1 MKYGVG
7 ILRNLLK
14 NYNMFR
20 ILRGISEY
28 LHIKHVGLLE
38 LLFSFTPMLSG
49 FSLYGLPLS
58 VLMWA
63 LLLAII
69 FIQHGKL
76 SLRNFVPLTL
86 FAVYWVVHTVVIM
99 IYDDVNL
106 NGFIAQL
113 LYFFAVYALYP
124 NMDSKKLKG
133 SLNWVAIIAMGGLL
147 YQWTFVLRGEMVH
160 PLEIPGLEM
169 SDERLEQL
177 NLRPSSFFMEPAAY
191 VAFMVCPLAF
201 SLIERKFIWAGVL
214 ILSIYLTTSTTGLVG
229 SFIMLGASLI
239 RKERNLK
246 SYVWN
251 AILGGVLF
259 YSLFN
264 FDVFEYGVTKFENTD
279 TETNV
284 RLVQGRYVVSTM
296 RPSEYYFGAP
306 YSTAYNYSLAGR
318 APDVVYYGKT
328 VYMSTFWLMI
338 LLYGVIG
345 LLLYL
350 NIYFQIL
357 RKNWRTLPLIAF
369 MFAVMFSGGYGVGT
383 GFVFTL
389 VVLLCMVGTTKC
401 EKEIV

>member
-1 MKYGVG
+1 MFNSFLNIPKYLNLGNVGV
-7 ILRNLLK
+7 
-14 NYNMFR
+14 
-20 ILRGISEY
+20 
-28 LHIKHVGLLE
+28 LE
-38 LLFSFTPMLSG
+38 LLFALTPLLSG
-49 FSLYGLPLS
+49 YGLGNIPMS
-58 VLMWA
+58 VLMWVV
-63 LLLAII
+63 LLVVI
-69 FIQHGKL
+69 FLQHGRLTLK
-76 SLRNFVPLTL
+76 NFMPLTF
-86 FAVYWVVHTVVIM
+86 FAIYWVVHSIVIM
-99 IYDDVNL
+99 IYDDVNM

-133 SLNWVAIIAMGGLL
+133 SLNWVAFIAIAGLL

-201 SLIERKFIWAGVL
+201 SLMERKFIWAGVL

-251 AILGGVLF
+251 AILGGLLI

-296 RPSEYYFGAP
+296 RPNEYYFGAP
-306 YSTAYNYSLAGR
+306 YSTAYNYCLAGR
-318 APDVVYYGKT
+318 APDVLYYGKS
-328 VYMSTFWLMI
+328 VYMSTLWQMI

-350 NIYFQIL
+350 NIYLQIL
-357 RKNWRTLPLIAF
+357 RKDWRTLPLVAF
-369 MFAVMFSGGYGVGT
+369 LCAVMFSSSYAVGSS
-383 GFVFTL
+383 FIYTL
-389 VVLLCMVGTTKC
+389 IVLLM
-401 EKEIV
+401 IVKGKHLNENVKG